1 MLRVSDTWRYN
12 IKKTWEA
19 ETMMN
24 ETIKTLLER
33 RSIRGYKK
41 DLVLLKFWIRFWKR
55 ENMHPAEWECREP

>member
-1 MLRVSDTWRYN
+1 MNLVLRVPDTWRYN

-41 DLVLLKFWIRFWKR
+41 DLVPA